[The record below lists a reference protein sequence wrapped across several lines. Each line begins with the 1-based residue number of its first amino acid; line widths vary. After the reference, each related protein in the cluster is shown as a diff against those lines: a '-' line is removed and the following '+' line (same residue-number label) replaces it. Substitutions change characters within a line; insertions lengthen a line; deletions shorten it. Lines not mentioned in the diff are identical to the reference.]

1 MKTADTV
8 MIPELTLKSH
18 KLSEQTKSEQQKL
31 IVVALCN
38 PQIFQKRLKQISISS
53 SDNKLG
59 VLSKLNP
66 FHIAKE
72 INGICGEVDNIE
84 Y

>member
-1 MKTADTV
+1 MTNYQKNRIRAAKID
-8 MIPELTLKSH
+8 
-18 KLSEQTKSEQQKL
+18 LSSIMQSTNLPKKP
-31 IVVALCN
+31 I
-38 PQIFQKRLKQISISS
+38 LKQISISS

-66 FHIAKE
+66 FHVAKE